1 MSEEMTEEEL
11 LEAMKRWWKENG
23 KWVVAAVVIAVG
35 GYFGWGTYQDQQQA
49 KAAAGSALYTELLDT
64 LGVEEGES
72 LADDNRSEARELV
85 EQLKSEHAGTGYG
98 VNAALIRAR
107 WAVSESDLETAESEL
122 RWVLEQAPGSAVE
135 QVATLRL
142 ARVLSAAGNS
152 GEALTLLDGVNPG
165 ESMASEYAEVRGDI
179 LLEQGDADAARSAYQ
194 SAMDGLGSQ
203 QQNRQM
209 LLQMKLD
216 DIQQAGTG
224 DATGSEENAS

>member
-1 MSEEMTEEEL
+1 MSDDMTEEEQ
-11 LEAMKRWWKENG
+11 LEALKRWWNENG

-35 GYFGWGTYQDQQQA
+35 GYFGWGAYQDQQQA

-64 LGVEEGES
+64 LEVQEGES
-72 LADDNRSEARELV
+72 LADENRSEAQELV

-122 RWVLEQAPGSAVE
+122 RWVLEQGPGSAIE

-142 ARVLSAAGNS
+142 ARVLSAAGNN

-165 ESMASEYAEVRGDI
+165 ESMASEYDEVRGDI
-179 LLEQGDADAARSAYQ
+179 LLEQGDAESARSAYQ

-216 DIQQAGTG
+216 DIQQAGTSTT
-224 DATGSEENAS
+224 TGSEENAS

>member
-1 MSEEMTEEEL
+1 MSEEMTEEEQ

-23 KWVVAAVVIAVG
+23 KWVVATVVIAVG
-35 GYFGWGTYQDQQQA
+35 GYFGWGAYQDQQQA

-64 LGVEEGES
+64 LGVQEGES
-72 LADDNRSEARELV
+72 LADENRSEARELV
-85 EQLKSEHAGTGYG
+85 EQLKNEHAGTGYG

-107 WAVSESDLETAESEL
+107 WAVSESDLDTAESEL
-122 RWVLEQAPGSAVE
+122 RWVLEQEPGSAVE

-152 GEALTLLDGVNPG
+152 GEALTLLNGANPG

-179 LLEQGDADAARSAYQ
+179 LLKQGDADAARSAYQ

-224 DATGSEENAS
+224 NTTGSEENAS